1 MSIAKHFQH
10 YLQKHDVSYQVIE
23 HVHSD
28 SAMQS
33 SHLAHVSARQVAK
46 AVVLEQR
53 NRQGFVMAV
62 IPACNKLN
70 LSWLNE
76 TLNLHL
82 HLLEENR
89 LASIFID
96 CELGAVPPIGT
107 LYHMRTI
114 WDSALQS
121 VGDLYLEAGDHRHL
135 LRVAPKDLTKLNP
148 CGVYEEVSV
157 PRDDYPSLLSQALR
171 PVHMQ
176 SN

>member
-10 YLQKHDVSYQVIE
+10 YLQKHDVSYQVISHRPSE
-23 HVHSD
+23 T
-28 SAMQS
+28 AIQS
-33 SHLAHVSARQVAK
+33 SHLAHVSARQLAK

-70 LSWLNE
+70 LNWLNE
-76 TLNLHL
+76 TLATKH

-107 LYHMRTI
+107 LYHMRTV
-114 WDSALQS
+114 WDSALKTG
-121 VGDLYLEAGDHRHL
+121 GDLYLEAGDHRHL
-135 LRVAPKDLTKLNP
+135 LRVASEDLSKLHP
-148 CGVYEEVSV
+148 CGVFETISV
-157 PRDDYPSLLSQALR
+157 LKDPYTSLMPNPSDYIY
-171 PVHMQ
+171 V
-176 SN
+176 